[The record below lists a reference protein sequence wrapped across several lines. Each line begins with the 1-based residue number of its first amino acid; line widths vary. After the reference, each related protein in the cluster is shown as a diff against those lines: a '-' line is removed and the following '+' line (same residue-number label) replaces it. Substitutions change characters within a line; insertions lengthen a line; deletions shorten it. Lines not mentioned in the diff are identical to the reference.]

1 MTLRD
6 SEIVRQEIE
15 AGGPKAV
22 LSGLIFSCPRHG
34 GIHTSP
40 QHSLGSENPAQTNVE
55 RGNEAPVRVCPL
67 RPIRCLH
74 TADRYRWLLRLSD
87 EQAAEI
93 VKKHSDCIGGF
104 EK

>member
-1 MTLRD
+1 MTQRD

-22 LSGLIFSCPRHG
+22 LSGLIFSCPANRVN
-34 GIHTSP
+34 P
-40 QHSLGSENPAQTNVE
+40 QG
-55 RGNEAPVRVCPL
+55 CPL

-87 EQAAEI
+87 EQASDI
-93 VKKHSDCIGGF
+93 VKKHSDCIGEF